1 MTSDWSITK
10 PSSSSNLTRNVAIGT
25 GLGIFA
31 SALALTKGKIKTL
44 PKMSYGV
51 KEVMTICT
59 GSTLGGYIG
68 ANLTPKDNF
77 KGRTLEIK
85 NELIFN
91 DFIPLMILSAVD
103 NLYKTKNKLVK
114 SIVLAGTSLGAT
126 IVSHKLGEQNLKRKG
141 LKTNYPV
148 KACHLLA
155 DFDDFLLP
163 IAIAT
168 NSRGLQ
174 QFLKVIS
181 PITFA
186 PLGINVG
193 TTKDSKYFDTKA

>member
-10 PSSSSNLTRNVAIGT
+10 PSSSNNLNRNVIIGT
-25 GLGIFA
+25 GLGILS
-31 SALALTKGKIKTL
+31 SALVLTKGKLKTL

-51 KEVMTICT
+51 KEVMGLCT
-59 GSTLGGYIG
+59 GSTVGGYIG
-68 ANLTPKDNF
+68 ANLTTKDNF

-91 DFIPLMILSAVD
+91 DFIPLMILSAAD
-103 NLYKTKNKLVK
+103 KFIKTKNKLAK
-114 SIVLAGTSLGAT
+114 SIALAGTLLGAT
-126 IVSHKLGEQNLKRKG
+126 IISHKIGEKVLEKKG
-141 LKTNYPV
+141 YKNNYPV

-168 NSRGLQ
+168 NSRLLQ
-174 QFLKVIS
+174 QFLKIIS

-186 PLGINVG
+186 PLGFNVG
-193 TTKDSKYFDTKA
+193 TTKDSKYIDTKV

>member
-10 PSSSSNLTRNVAIGT
+10 PVSSNNLNRNVAIGT
-25 GLGIFA
+25 GLGILS
-31 SALALTKGKIKTL
+31 SALLLTKGKLKTL

-68 ANLTPKDNF
+68 ANLTTKDNF
-77 KGRTLEIK
+77 KGRTQEIK

-91 DFIPLMILSAVD
+91 DFIPLMILSAAD
-103 NLYKTKNKLVK
+103 YLIKTKNKVAK
-114 SIVLAGTSLGAT
+114 SFALAGTLLGAT
-126 IVSHKLGEQNLKRKG
+126 FASHWLGEKSLERKG

-148 KACHLLA
+148 KACHLMA

-168 NSRGLQ
+168 KS
-174 QFLKVIS
+174 I
-181 PITFA
+181 
-186 PLGINVG
+186 
-193 TTKDSKYFDTKA
+193 